1 MTLSPALH
9 LARAPV
15 APAATCHRGSAVAGA
30 FAFCVCP
37 SLSSPSNGDLV
48 HAPPPGSTRR
58 RFDFVLDPSTEGA
71 YLLPVQE
78 AMNVPPT
85 LPLHVLGTEV
95 NLVPSDEGI
104 STLAE
109 WQRRTS
115 APSVRSHRLFH

>member
-1 MTLSPALH
+1 M
-9 LARAPV
+9 
-15 APAATCHRGSAVAGA
+15 
-30 FAFCVCP
+30 
-37 SLSSPSNGDLV
+37 
-48 HAPPPGSTRR
+48 
-58 RFDFVLDPSTEGA
+58 LDPSTEGA

-115 APSVRSHRLFH
+115 APSVRTHRLFH